1 MASDDRGTPKT
12 PIGDPGSERPSLKVD
27 DRRHWARRPTAD
39 ETEENTDIPET
50 EPEGERAT
58 TAAPAVIDAYRNR
71 AEEAERKLQDY
82 IAAFR
87 QSQAEADAFRQRL
100 TRDVDRKVELKF
112 AGLVSELLA
121 TVDDLELALSHV
133 GDGGPLAQGVAL
145 AVQGFLSKLER
156 HGVERIAPD
165 GEIFDPETA
174 EAVRMDPVDDPAKD
188 GTVTQTM
195 RPGYRLGDQLVR
207 PAAVAVGRRTTS

>member
-1 MASDDRGTPKT
+1 MAKDDR
-12 PIGDPGSERPSLKVD
+12 ENQRPSMKVD
-27 DRRHWARRPTAD
+27 DRRHWAQPVPDDDEVENAD
-39 ETEENTDIPET
+39 HPEV
-50 EPEGERAT
+50 EPERE
-58 TAAPAVIDAYRNR
+58 APGPSGSSVVDAYRGR

-100 TRDVDRKVELKF
+100 TRDVDRKVDLRF
-112 AGLVSELLA
+112 AALVRELLA

-133 GDGGPLAQGVAL
+133 SGVREAEPLARGVSL
-145 AVQGFLSKLER
+145 AVQSFLSALDR

-165 GEIFDPETA
+165 GEPFDPATA
-174 EAVRMDPVDDPAKD
+174 EAVRVDAVDDPSQD
-188 GTVTQTM
+188 GKVTQTM

-207 PAAVAVGRRTTS
+207 PAAVAVGRHTSS